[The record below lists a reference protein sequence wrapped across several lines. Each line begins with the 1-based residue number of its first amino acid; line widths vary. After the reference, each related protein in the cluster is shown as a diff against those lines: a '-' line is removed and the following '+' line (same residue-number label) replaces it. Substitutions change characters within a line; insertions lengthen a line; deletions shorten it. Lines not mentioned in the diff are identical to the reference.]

1 MCINNYNNVIK
12 LIDWFNTDFL
22 SLFEENK
29 SKHKHKHK
37 HFEEVPK
44 NNNHIIIQ
52 IDEDPDDLIIHIEEI
67 KKNEQEYDYY
77 TWDIL

>member
-29 SKHKHKHK
+29 TKHKHK

-44 NNNHIIIQ
+44 NNHIIIQ
-52 IDEDPDDLIIHIEEI
+52 IDEDPDDLIIHMEEI
-67 KKNEQEYDYY
+67 KKNEKEYDYY

>member
-22 SLFEENK
+22 SLFEEDK
-29 SKHKHKHK
+29 YKHKYEYK
-37 HFEEVPK
+37 HFEEIP
-44 NNNHIIIQ
+44 NNNSIIIQ
-52 IDEDPDDLIIHIEEI
+52 IEEDPDDLIIHVEEI
-67 KKNEQEYDYY
+67 KNEKEYDYY

>member
-12 LIDWFNTDFL
+12 LIDWFNTHFL
-22 SLFEENK
+22 SLFEDDN
-29 SKHKHKHK
+29 SKHK

-44 NNNHIIIQ
+44 NNNHISIK
-52 IDEDPDDLIIHIEEI
+52 IDEDPYDLLIHVEEI
-67 KKNEQEYDYY
+67 KNEKEYDYY

>member
-22 SLFEENK
+22 SLFEEDK
-29 SKHKHKHK
+29 YKHKYK
-37 HFEEVPK
+37 HFEEIP
-44 NNNHIIIQ
+44 NNNSIIIQ
-52 IDEDPDDLIIHIEEI
+52 IEEDPDDLIIHVEEI
-67 KKNEQEYDYY
+67 KNEKEYDYY

>member
-12 LIDWFNTDFL
+12 LIDWFNTHFL
-22 SLFEENK
+22 SLFEDDN
-29 SKHKHKHK
+29 SKHKHTHT

-44 NNNHIIIQ
+44 NHIIIQ
-52 IDEDPDDLIIHIEEI
+52 IDEDPDDLLILVEEI
-67 KKNEQEYDYY
+67 KNEKEYDYY